1 MSTCFQSQF
10 HIETSGR
17 GVREITSEINHSLA
31 ESEIE
36 TGIAH
41 IFLKH
46 TSASM
51 MLCENAD
58 PTVLQD
64 METFF
69 SQLVPDGAPEY
80 LHNYE
85 GDDDMPAHI
94 RSVLTSND
102 LSIPITNGVLN
113 LGVWQGVY
121 LYEHRYQAHRRNL
134 VITALGN

>member
-1 MSTCFQSQF
+1 MSVCFQSQL

-17 GVREITSEINHSLA
+17 GVIQITNDVNHCLA
-31 ESEIE
+31 DAEIE

-94 RSVLTSND
+94 RSVLTSNE

-113 LGVWQGVY
+113 LGVWQGVF
-121 LYEHRYQAHRRNL
+121 LYEHRYQTHRRSL

>member
-1 MSTCFQSQF
+1 MSVYFQKQL
-10 HIETSGR
+10 HMETPGR
-17 GVREITSEINHSLA
+17 GAIDVTNEINHCLLGA
-31 ESEIE
+31 DIA

-80 LHNYE
+80 QHSYE
-85 GDDDMPAHI
+85 GDDDMPANI

-121 LYEHRYQAHRRNL
+121 LYEHRYQAHRRTL
-134 VITALGN
+134 VITAFGN